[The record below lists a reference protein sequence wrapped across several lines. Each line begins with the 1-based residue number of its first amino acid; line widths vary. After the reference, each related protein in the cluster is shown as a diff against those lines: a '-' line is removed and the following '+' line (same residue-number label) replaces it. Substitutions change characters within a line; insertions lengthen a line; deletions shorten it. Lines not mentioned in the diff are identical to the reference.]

1 MALKQIMS
9 LFISPRLYP
18 MTPNLIAEVIVEL
31 TWMIAHFDFAREQT
45 GLNDE
50 PSPEL
55 KRAKK
60 LLEKLETLSPP
71 PAEQGE
77 QDNA

>member
-1 MALKQIMS
+1 
-9 LFISPRLYP
+9 
-18 MTPNLIAEVIVEL
+18 MTDELIAEVIVEL
-31 TWMIAHFDFAREQT
+31 TWMIAHFDWAREQT

-60 LLEKLETLSPP
+60 LLDRLNDK
-71 PAEQGE
+71 PADRQKGE
-77 QDNA
+77 